1 MENDTTNDWK
11 KLNSEVVYDNPWISV
26 FHEDVINPNGGQSIY
41 GRIHFKNTAIGI
53 LPIDDEGNTWLV
65 GQSRYPLGTYTWE
78 IPEGGA
84 PLDEDPLEAAKREL
98 AEEVNL
104 QATHWTII
112 QEADLSNSATD
123 ERTIIYLATGLSACA
138 GKPDDSERL
147 MVKKVSVDEFI
158 KMVDSGEIRD
168 SLSVFAALR
177 YRVMREK

>member
-1 MENDTTNDWK
+1 MENDTTSDWK
-11 KLNSEVVYDNPWISV
+11 KLNSEVVYDNPWIRV
-26 FHEDVINPNGGQSIY
+26 FHENVINPNGGQSIY
-41 GRIHFKNTAIGI
+41 GRIHFKNVAIGI

-84 PLDEDPLEAAKREL
+84 PIGEDPLKAAMREL

-104 QATHWTII
+104 QAEHWQLI

-123 ERTIIYLATGLSACA
+123 ERMMIYLATGLSRCK

-147 MVKKVSVDEFI
+147 VVKKVPLETFLN
-158 KMVDSGEIRD
+158 MVDTGEIRD

-177 YRVMREK
+177 YRVMQGK